1 MNKQIIEKTETE
13 ASPTILQKVW
23 RNVKKTF
30 AFLLVTI
37 LLIAIGLYG
46 VMWVITKGPSP
57 TAKELFTLS
66 VKETSAVG
74 FLANLYLSDAE
85 IEEIISGDTEETFE
99 ETTDSALITVTDP
112 EQTSESQESTV
123 EVGNESYKL
132 PDYAQEMVSE
142 DGIQIVNI
150 KGSTYKGLMMI
161 IDDPKRIFV
170 GAPESYGTNSKGVTL
185 SEMIEKSNSVG
196 GINAGGF
203 YDPSGGGNGGIP
215 DGMVICDG
223 KLAWGDKGVEN
234 SIIGFDADG
243 ILHVGKMTAQEALDA
258 NIKWAVSFGPALVVN
273 GTPCSGMASGVNPRT
288 AIGQRAD
295 GTVLMLV
302 VNGRQVDSLGATFED
317 LADIMLDF
325 GAVNASNLDGGSS
338 TLMIYKDEILNV
350 CASVYGPRELA
361 TAFLIK

>member
-1 MNKQIIEKTETE
+1 MNNQITTTETG
-13 ASPTILQKVW
+13 ASRTILQKVW
-23 RNVKKTF
+23 SIIKKVF

-37 LLIAIGLYG
+37 LLIAVGLYG
-46 VMWVITKGPSP
+46 VMWVLTKGPSP

-85 IEEIISGDTEETFE
+85 IEEILSGEAQETFD
-99 ETTDSALITVTDP
+99 ETTNSALITVTDP
-112 EQTSESQESTV
+112 AQSSGQQEAAAEEGRET
-123 EVGNESYKL
+123 EKL
-132 PDYAQEMVSE
+132 PDYASEMVSE
-142 DGIQIVNI
+142 DGIKIVEI
-150 KGSTYKGLMMI
+150 KSATFKGLMMI
-161 IDDPKRIFV
+161 VDDPKRIMV
-170 GAPESYGTNSKGVTL
+170 GTPESYGADSKGITL
-185 SEMIEKSNSVG
+185 SDMIKKNSAVG

-215 DGMVICDG
+215 DGIVICDG
-223 KLAWGDKGVEN
+223 KLTWGDKSTNGSV
-234 SIIGFDADG
+234 IGFDADG
-243 ILHVGKMTAQEALDA
+243 ILHVGKMTAQEALNA
-258 NIKWAVSFGPALVVN
+258 NMQWAVSFGPALVIN

-302 VNGRQVDSLGATFED
+302 IDGRQVDSLGATFDD